1 MLLKKLLKFLLSIWI
16 CNIYISFLY
25 YNYNLEY
32 WYNLC
37 FNMPKRMILFKKLLN
52 VFYILKVISYNML
65 KTKYNI
71 DKSIVDLSYY
81 ILDKKTISFI

>member
-1 MLLKKLLKFLLSIWI
+1 
-16 CNIYISFLY
+16 
-25 YNYNLEY
+25 
-32 WYNLC
+32 
-37 FNMPKRMILFKKLLN
+37 MPKRMILFKKLLN